1 MPKTPDEIKKGLED
15 GAECSCCDGGC
26 KTCADALALIQ
37 QLQAE
42 NAQQARCIEN
52 MTDKLNAM
60 NDEVAKSQAELDAVM
75 TFLRSIG
82 CDTCRYREVESWE
95 EPCLYCI
102 DHARW
107 QWLGVQ
113 KEE

>member
-1 MPKTPDEIKKGLED
+1 
-15 GAECSCCDGGC
+15 
-26 KTCADALALIQ
+26 
-37 QLQAE
+37 
-42 NAQQARCIEN
+42 
-52 MTDKLNAM
+52 M
-60 NDEVAKSQAELDAVM
+60 NDEVAKLQAERDAVM

-107 QWLGVQ
+107 QWRGVQ